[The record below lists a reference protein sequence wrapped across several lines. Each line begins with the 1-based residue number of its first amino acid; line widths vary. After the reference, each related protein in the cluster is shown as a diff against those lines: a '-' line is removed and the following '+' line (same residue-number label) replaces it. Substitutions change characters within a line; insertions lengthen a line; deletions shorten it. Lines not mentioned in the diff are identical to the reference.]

1 MQEGDCKM
9 GELRGRK
16 ERKEWE
22 AGQRRERIV
31 ANAVKLFGKKDIDQI
46 TLEEIAKLSGY
57 TVQNLYL
64 YFRDKE
70 DLFAAVLLKGLN
82 NLLSTALKAVMAE
95 ELGIDKVLA
104 YGEQF
109 VNFSMKNTR
118 YFDLYL
124 RFEREY
130 YVYHKHPVRRYHG
143 DYLVQC
149 QKLMDRISDLV
160 IDAIRKG
167 LEDGSIVSDLDPR
180 HIMLFLWAQSLGV
193 VQVATMRRK
202 YFSKTYDVT
211 MDTFMSEFRSSVRSY
226 LSGR

>member
-1 MQEGDCKM
+1 MGDLK
-9 GELRGRK
+9 GRK

-22 AGQRRERIV
+22 TEQRRERIV

-46 TLEEIAKLSGY
+46 TLEEIAKASGY

-82 NLLSTALKAVMAE
+82 NLLSAAAKAVMAAD
-95 ELGIDKVLA
+95 LGIDKVLA

-109 VNFSMKNTR
+109 VNFSLKNTR

-124 RFEREY
+124 RFEREF
-130 YVYHKHPVRRYHG
+130 YVYHKRPVRRHHG

-160 IDAIRKG
+160 IDAIRTG
-167 LEDGSIVSDLDPR
+167 IDDGSIKTDLDPR
-180 HIMLFLWAQSLGV
+180 HLMLFLWAQSLGV
-193 VQVATMRRK
+193 VQVTTMRRK
-202 YFSKTYDVT
+202 YFSKTYDLT
-211 MDTFMSEFRSSVRSY
+211 IIKFMSEYRSSTISY